1 MLDKIMQMKQQM
13 DEMKKN
19 LDLLIISENIENNAI
34 SISMNGNK
42 KVTAVKIDAVWLK
55 NADAEEVEELLQ
67 TLVNKTIDSVERAA
81 ENQMRQA
88 ASGLMPNLGGLFGN
102 G

>member
-1 MLDKIMQMKQQM
+1 MKQQM
-13 DEMKKN
+13 EEMKKN
-19 LDLLIISENIENNAI
+19 LDLLVITETIENNAI
-34 SISMNGNK
+34 SITMNGNK
-42 KVTAVKIDAVWLK
+42 KVTGVKIDSQWLQT
-55 NADAEEVEELLQ
+55 ADAEQVEELLQ
-67 TLVNKTIDSVERAA
+67 TLINKTIDSVEKVA